1 MLNEEKIRLMTEI
14 AMFEKKEGKHIFPYH
29 KYFKSDYI
37 GSRVMRSFFKYTLCA
52 LLCLLIWGL
61 YNLDSLLN
69 TVNLGELFVRGE
81 MLTGVYLTGLF
92 LYLVITAV
100 VAAVRYRRAHKGMKE
115 YAAKLRRLE
124 KRYEFQS
131 KTKEIKEGSRS

>member
-14 AMFEKKEGKHIFPYH
+14 AMFEKKKGKRVFPYH

-37 GSRVMRSFFKYTLCA
+37 GSRIMRSFFNYTLCA
-52 LLCLLIWGL
+52 LMCLLIWGL
-61 YNLDSLLN
+61 YNLDKILN
-69 TVNLGELFVRGE
+69 TTNFYDLIKQGKL
-81 MLTGVYLTGLF
+81 LAGVYLAGLI
-92 LYLVITAV
+92 LYLAIT
-100 VAAVRYRRAHKGMKE
+100 VAIASYRYQNASKGMRE

-131 KTKEIKEGSRS
+131 KTKEIKEGSRL